1 MDNNTN
7 KTIVMTIEEVKI
19 KLREY
24 FEEACEV
31 LGINHQNIPFIY
43 EHIGER
49 FKTVCNACET
59 GNNCLYINEDW
70 ISETL
75 RTGFLYDFQYQMYHE
90 ARHFYQY
97 MIIADYHA
105 RGKSRELPATIKQWE
120 YECKNYI
127 RNEGTEIT
135 QKANATQTM
144 EIDANAFA
152 NVMLSIKG
160 IEEARAPK
168 EQWKETEKRIME
180 IIRSLRLA

>member
-1 MDNNTN
+1 
-7 KTIVMTIEEVKI
+7 MTIEEAKI

-24 FEEACEV
+24 FEEACKL
-31 LGINHQNIPFIY
+31 LGVNYQNISFIY
-43 EHIGER
+43 EHIGGR
-49 FKTVCNACET
+49 FKTACNTCET

-70 ISETL
+70 ITETL
-75 RTGFLYDFQYQMYHE
+75 RVNFLYDLQYQMYHE

-97 MIIADYHA
+97 MIIADFHA

-120 YECKNYI
+120 SECTNYI

-152 NVMLSIKG
+152 IVMLNIKG

-168 EQWKETEKRIME
+168 EQWEETEKRVME
-180 IIRSLRLA
+180 IVKSLRLS